1 MARRKPPALD
11 LAALLPSWE
20 PAPST
25 ATSARGAHKVAYV
38 PEPNGAAGVRKSLRT
53 VAGVPVEWPGPFRRS
68 METPRA

>member
-38 PEPNGAAGVRKSLRT
+38 PEPTGAAGVRKSLRT
-53 VAGVPVEWPGPFRRS
+53 VAGVQLNGPVPFRRS
-68 METPRA
+68 TETARA